1 MIESFDSITDVK
13 TFGQRLR
20 HARELRG
27 LTQRR
32 LAQLSKVSQSAIGNY
47 ESGLR
52 ASSRSLLNLARTLEV
67 NPAWLETGQPPM
79 EAAEAPASW
88 LLRDEPQADAG
99 MPQPGDWLFTDD
111 DRALYEQLSPHD
123 RQLLRQAVRAF
134 MEALV
139 TGNAVPA
146 EPSRPPSGPG
156 RKPAARRSGP
166 KPRG

>member
-20 HARELRG
+20 HARELRA

-47 ESGLR
+47 ESDLR
-52 ASSRSLLNLARTLEV
+52 ASSRSLLSLAKALEV
-67 NPAWLETGQPPM
+67 NPAWLQSGQPPM
-79 EAAEAPASW
+79 EAAEAPAEW
-88 LLRDEPQADAG
+88 LLRDEPQANAG
-99 MPQPGDWLFTDD
+99 TPKPGDWLFTEA
-111 DRALYEQLSPHD
+111 DRALYEQLNPHD

-139 TGNAVPA
+139 AGNAAPA
-146 EPSRPPSGPG
+146 EPSRAPTGPG
-156 RKPAARRSGP
+156 RKTTPRRGSP